1 LDQELERRSGQTI
14 PDTINGHRGWDGFRE
29 DEMALLRDVMDKQ
42 AQRHVFSCGGGIV
55 ETPEAREL
63 LTAYCRN
70 GGRVVLV
77 RRSTDKVVEYL
88 MRDKTRP
95 AYTSEIRQVY
105 LRRKPWYE
113 ACSNYVYYSPHT
125 KDLGCGSG
133 IPEDF
138 GRFVAALGG

>member
-1 LDQELERRSGQTI
+1 
-14 PDTINGHRGWDGFRE
+14 
-29 DEMALLRDVMDKQ
+29 
-42 AQRHVFSCGGGIV
+42 
-55 ETPEAREL
+55 
-63 LTAYCRN
+63 
-70 GGRVVLV
+70 
-77 RRSTDKVVEYL
+77 YL

-138 GRFVAALGG
+138 GRFVAALGGNTSHLQTVIGKRQSFFVSLTLPDLADASHLIPRMVVGSD